1 VLRIQI
7 LNFCAEKFCKRS
19 IAAVALKQAAL
30 LETHVVETEKIDDGG
45 NICFFIPQP
54 QTGAVNHSVVNI
66 RYQNEQQAYCVKVLG
81 RILEQPTHLAIVY
94 SYGECRMQYL
104 KVKAKILS
112 ASIPMS
118 VRH

>member
-1 VLRIQI
+1 MCTMDSNLEFLRGKI
-7 LNFCAEKFCKRS
+7 L
-19 IAAVALKQAAL
+19 QAQHSCCCIETGSAL
-30 LETHVVETEKIDDGG
+30 LETYVVETEKIDDGG

-54 QTGAVNHSVVNI
+54 QAGAVNHSVVNI

-81 RILEQPTHLAIVY
+81 RIIEQPTHLAIVY

-112 ASIPMS
+112 AEY
-118 VRH
+118 